1 MGRAAAFF
9 DLDKTLIEGSSAIH
23 FGRAAYRAGM
33 MSRRQLVRDLWANV
47 RFRLQGSTDEGTEEL
62 KRRVL
67 DSIAGRRVEE
77 LARLSP
83 DVLAGVLPRLYP
95 EMLAEAWSH
104 QDAGRPVYIVTAAS
118 QELAEMLAH
127 VVGFDGGIGFPSQ
140 VATIHVGS
148 MSTTN
153 FRHRVFAASFR
164 GNRKTRETPS
174 NLSAGSA
181 RSTAWPCGSR
191 MPAFGRTSTVAFT
204 RARAPGSRRSRR
216 TIGR

>member
-83 DVLAGVLPRLYP
+83 DVLARVLPRPYP
-95 EMLAEAWSH
+95 EMLGEAWSH
-104 QDAGRPVYIVTAAS
+104 QDPGGPVYFVNPAPP
-118 QELAEMLAH
+118 ERPGCLAPWVGLA
-127 VVGFDGGIGFPSQ
+127 
-140 VATIHVGS
+140 
-148 MSTTN
+148 
-153 FRHRVFAASFR
+153 R
-164 GNRKTRETPS
+164 
-174 NLSAGSA
+174 
-181 RSTAWPCGSR
+181 
-191 MPAFGRTSTVAFT
+191 
-204 RARAPGSRRSRR
+204 
-216 TIGR
+216 